1 MRPIFEY
8 LLSKKQN
15 KAITEPEN
23 GCTVEEIVKW
33 LESYNVEK
41 REFRFGPG
49 NHHTI
54 EKGKLF
60 YVVGPNRNGDPN
72 EYWVALRNYW
82 EQNIVMKPK
91 DRSFMSLDGEQKFIS
106 FEKAIEVAKE
116 MIMNPNRELSY
127 EDYK

>member
-15 KAITEPEN
+15 KVITEPEN

-41 REFRFGPG
+41 REFRFGPRG
-49 NHHTI
+49 HHSI

-60 YVVGPNRNGDPN
+60 CVVGPNRNGDPT

-91 DRSFMSLDGEQKFIS
+91 DKSFISLDGEQEFVS

-116 MIMNPNRELSY
+116 MIMNPNRKLSY